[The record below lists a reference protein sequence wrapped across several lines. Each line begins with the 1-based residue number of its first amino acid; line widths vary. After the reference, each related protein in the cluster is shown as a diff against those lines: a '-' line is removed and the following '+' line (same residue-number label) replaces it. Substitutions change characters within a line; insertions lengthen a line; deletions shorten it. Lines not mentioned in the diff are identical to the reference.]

1 MNKTK
6 YIVPVSNFYI
16 ELAFKL
22 GDFIYSPSF
31 EFLQKGYEEVS
42 TVVSI
47 SLCNLQGTCHVPF
60 YLDQ

>member
-6 YIVPVSNFYI
+6 YIVPVSNFFI

-31 EFLQKGYEEVS
+31 EF
-42 TVVSI
+42 
-47 SLCNLQGTCHVPF
+47 F
-60 YLDQ
+60 YKKDMRKFQRIL